1 MHGRAPAGERPGSR
15 EGLKPEQRHLPQRI
29 RYALFCK

>member
-1 MHGRAPAGERPGSR
+1 MGALPPANGRVSR